1 MDGPLGYLRASKKWR
16 NAKKASSMTAQ
27 QTQKALG
34 FRIAVP
40 PPPLPPHQPLAT
52 IPPPLSSSAGPALT
66 QMSNLLRNELLAFT
80 FEHFSLVAV
89 LSGRI
94 ALSEAAQ
101 LARDRRRVNS
111 FLFLANCFVLL
122 SIVAHNHNV
131 LHKYS
136 TTTTYVSQVFKRKKQ
151 QAKLIFRKPWKYS
164 SITSFD

>member
-1 MDGPLGYLRASKKWR
+1 MSESRRGCLAVCSEADHKLCRLGRGRGGGVKNSRFYLVKRNQSGRGSKTADFETIQFMGGPLGYLRASKKWR

-101 LARDRRRVNS
+101 LAHD
-111 FLFLANCFVLL
+111 
-122 SIVAHNHNV
+122 IEEG
-131 LHKYS
+131 
-136 TTTTYVSQVFKRKKQ
+136 
-151 QAKLIFRKPWKYS
+151 
-164 SITSFD
+164 